1 MTNWFG
7 RFLGRRGQERN
18 DLQRAYNEVVQE
30 RDLLRAVLDTIPDP
44 VYVKDTESRCIISN
58 VADAATI
65 GGRTPD
71 QIVGTTVR
79 DFFPEE
85 IAEMFIAD
93 DQAVIRS
100 GNPIIG
106 REELLTDEATGKKAW
121 HSTSKIPLRDSQ
133 GKVVG
138 LVGLGR
144 DITRRKEAEAEVQ
157 ELIAQIR
164 DTANALSAS
173 AAEILAAAMQQTSG
187 ASEQSAAITQTT
199 TTVDELN
206 SIAEQSV
213 AQSAEMAEAAQH
225 TVEVSGTGQAMVQET
240 IAGME
245 QIKARVESIA
255 ENILALSEKT
265 QQIGEIISTVDS
277 IASQSNMLA
286 LNASV
291 EAARA
296 GEQGKGFAVVAMEVR
311 NLADQSKQATAQVSS
326 ILSDIQHATNA
337 AVMATEEGTK
347 GVEEGVRLVAQ
358 TEDVIQQLAAVITK
372 STQSAARILAG
383 GQQQR
388 SAIEQIALSM
398 GNINQVTTQSL
409 ASARQVEKA
418 AQDLHELARR
428 LTEKVKQ

>member
-1 MTNWFG
+1 MTNRFG
-7 RFLGRRGQERN
+7 RFLGRRGQELN
-18 DLQRAYNEVVQE
+18 DLKRAYESVLQE
-30 RDLLRAVLDTIPDP
+30 RDLLRAVLDSIPDP

-58 VADAATI
+58 IADAAMI
-65 GGRTPD
+65 GGRTPN
-71 QIVGTTVR
+71 QIVGTTVQ
-79 DFFPEE
+79 DFFPAE

-121 HSTSKIPLRDSQ
+121 HSTSKIPLKDSQ
-133 GKVVG
+133 GKIVG

-157 ELIAQIR
+157 ELIAEIR
-164 DTANALSAS
+164 DTANALSVS
-173 AAEILAAAMQQTSG
+173 AAEILTAAMQQTSG

-206 SIAEQSV
+206 TIAEQSV
-213 AQSAEMAEAAQH
+213 ARSAEMAEAAKR
-225 TVEVSGTGQAMVQET
+225 TVEVAHAGQVMVQET
-240 IAGME
+240 IAGMD

-265 QQIGEIISTVDS
+265 QQIGEIISTVDN

-296 GEQGKGFAVVAMEVR
+296 GEQGEGFCRRSDGGAQPSRPVQAGDGAGQFDSVGHPARDER
-311 NLADQSKQATAQVSS
+311 SGDGDRGGDQ
-326 ILSDIQHATNA
+326 
-337 AVMATEEGTK
+337 GC
-347 GVEEGVRLVAQ
+347 G
-358 TEDVIQQLAAVITK
+358 
-372 STQSAARILAG
+372 AG
-383 GQQQR
+383 GQAGGSDR
-388 SAIEQIALSM
+388 GCDPAV
-398 GNINQVTTQSL
+398 GGRD
-409 ASARQVEKA
+409 RQVDTVSSADSGWRA
-418 AQDLHELARR
+418 AA
-428 LTEKVKQ
+428 KVSHRTDGVVDG